1 MPQPSPTHRP
11 EGRWRSA
18 WQVFLG
24 RRTTPLQIE
33 AEWLE
38 YKLVFEDILTRLG
51 AQLARVAK
59 AEKKRLDVQL
69 EPPQLDLEPQ
79 GTSKQALRVKIS
91 RMRGV
96 PRVRGRGPAQ
106 PNGTLDLEEGP

>member
-1 MPQPSPTHRP
+1 MSQPSPRDRP
-11 EGRWRSA
+11 ERRWRSA
-18 WQVFLG
+18 WQVFWG

-51 AQLARVAK
+51 AQLARGAK

-69 EPPQLDLEPQ
+69 QPQGELELEP
-79 GTSKQALRVKIS
+79 GLTSKQALRKRIS
-91 RMRGV
+91 QMRGV
-96 PRVRGRGPAQ
+96 PGIRGRARQ
-106 PNGTLDLEEGP
+106 PNGLELEEAD

>member
-1 MPQPSPTHRP
+1 MSQPSPRDRP
-11 EGRWRSA
+11 ESRWRSA
-18 WQVFLG
+18 WQVFWG

-69 EPPQLDLEPQ
+69 EEQPELELET
-79 GTSKQALRVKIS
+79 GGGKHALRRRIS

-96 PRVRGRGPAQ
+96 PQIRGRARQ
-106 PNGTLDLEEGP
+106 LNGLEEEAP